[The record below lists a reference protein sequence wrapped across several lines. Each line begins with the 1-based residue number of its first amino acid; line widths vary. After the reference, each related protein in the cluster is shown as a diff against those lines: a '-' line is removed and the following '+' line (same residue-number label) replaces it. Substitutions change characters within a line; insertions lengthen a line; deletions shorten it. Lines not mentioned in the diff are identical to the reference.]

1 MHVRLFAF
9 LPVSFVCLFVC
20 FCLFLCCVCFFLYL
34 SISSSSSFSLNK
46 TLEPRAS
53 LKTQN
58 VDSSSSNTC
67 RGRFQAGAVEI
78 SSGPK
83 IHHTNFGDPWP
94 MISTLRIQVCP
105 KNPGL
110 PLLYIPIPRMGLE
123 PSILFDREGSGFLG
137 PGHRSGLA
145 LRQAYLAQ
153 PHAPPRTL
161 HGLPLVLK
169 VTFPDTSAF
178 GGSDSRCCSRI
189 SRFFAILFGL
199 YSGLF
204 WVVYR
209 IARKFSEKVCWN
221 PDLWSGFSWWM

>member
-1 MHVRLFAF
+1 MHVCLFVCLPFCLF
-9 LPVSFVCLFVC
+9 LLFVCLFVC

-34 SISSSSSFSLNK
+34 SISRSSLFSLNK

-78 SSGPK
+78 SSGSK

-94 MISTLRIQVCP
+94 MISTH
-105 KNPGL
+105 KNPGMSYPGL
-110 PLLYIPIPRMGLE
+110 PLLYIPILRMGLE

-145 LRQAYLAQ
+145 LRQAYLVQ
-153 PHAPPRTL
+153 PHKLRTL

-178 GGSDSRCCSRI
+178 GGSDSRCCQPACLVGMLQR
-189 SRFFAILFGL
+189 
-199 YSGLF
+199 
-204 WVVYR
+204 YR
-209 IARKFSEKVCWN
+209 DTAGRAW
-221 PDLWSGFSWWM
+221 